1 MSRNCCSSTNRRR
14 ESIPSR
20 AVSSGICCS
29 NFPATA
35 SRFSSPRTTWT
46 KPSAAA
52 TSPTSI
58 TANSSPTVRRTRCA
72 NSPTC
77 SRPAPCASRSPHPKS
92 PGRWLAPVK
101 SKASAV
107 QPSSASPST
116 RLSTTTWIW
125 TTSARSFPGRAP
137 RSAKSARS
145 LRASKTSSWSSP
157 TRIRP
162 TATIWRPPAK
172 RRRPGMTDIFRGFG
186 AVFYKEAL
194 HVRRDFGTLF
204 FSLIIPLLQMLLLGY
219 GIDTNIRQIN
229 TVVFNADGR
238 RESREL
244 LDRLKNSDTFHVV
257 RYVNSDVEMNE
268 MIIGGKARV
277 GIKIPVDYSDKL
289 LHQMSAQVLV
299 LIDGS
304 DSSVAGQAINVTTSI
319 GLDESLRRALTNN
332 ASSAVDMRPKLLFNP
347 DSRSPN
353 FFLPGLTA
361 ILLLN
366 VTTFLTAFS
375 IVREKERGTLEQLF
389 VTPVRPMGLLL
400 GKLLPYLGIGFFELL
415 LILTFMRF
423 VFLVPIHGSVLLLG
437 FLSLP
442 YLFAALSLGIL
453 ISSKANSQAEAMQL
467 AFLPIL
473 PNVFFSGYIFPRET
487 IPTIFKPLSYLIPA
501 SYFINITRGV
511 ILRGAGISHLWTD
524 GLALCLIGTL

>member
-1 MSRNCCSSTNRRR
+1 
-14 ESIPSR
+14 
-20 AVSSGICCS
+20 
-29 NFPATA
+29 
-35 SRFSSPRTTWT
+35 
-46 KPSAAA
+46 
-52 TSPTSI
+52 
-58 TANSSPTVRRTRCA
+58 VRD
-72 NSPTC
+72 
-77 SRPAPCASRSPHPKS
+77 
-92 PGRWLAPVK
+92 
-101 SKASAV
+101 
-107 QPSSASPST
+107 
-116 RLSTTTWIW
+116 
-125 TTSARSFPGRAP
+125 
-137 RSAKSARS
+137 
-145 LRASKTSSWSSP
+145 
-157 TRIRP
+157 
-162 TATIWRPPAK
+162 
-172 RRRPGMTDIFRGFG
+172 MFRGFG
-186 AVFYKEAL
+186 AVFYKETL

-244 LDRLKNSDTFHVV
+244 LDRLKNSDTFHLV
-257 RYVNSDVEMNE
+257 RYVNTDHEMNE
-268 MIIGGKARV
+268 MIIAGKARV

-289 LHQMSAQVLV
+289 LHKMSAQVLV

-319 GLDESLRRALTNN
+319 GLDESLRRVLVNN
-332 ASSAVDMRPKLLFNP
+332 ETFAVDMRPKLLFNP

-400 GKLLPYLGIGFFELL
+400 GKLLPYLVIGFFELCM
-415 LILTFMRF
+415 ILTFMRF
-423 VFLVPIHGSVLLLG
+423 AFHVPIHGSVILLA

-442 YLFAALSLGIL
+442 YIFVSLSLGIL
-453 ISSKANSQAEAMQL
+453 ISSKANSQSEAMQL
-467 AFLPIL
+467 AFLTIL
-473 PNVFFSGYIFPRET
+473 PSIFFSGYIFPRET
-487 IPTIFKPLSYLIPA
+487 MPKIFYVISYFVPA

-511 ILRGAGISHLWTD
+511 ILRGAGITHLWID
-524 GLALCLIGTL
+524 ALALFAMGTFLLVIAARRFQNKVIMA